1 MKHTRFPMLV
11 AIVTVSLALLSGRA
25 LAQEAKQFSTT
36 KPVPRDAN
44 WLARHKAMNERVKQ
58 GNVDLLMIGDSIT
71 DMWSNRGKEVWTKYY
86 GKRNAVNLGIGGDK
100 TENVLWRLQNGNIDG
115 IKPKLAVVMIGTNN
129 VGSGAKQIAAGVQA
143 IVETL
148 RTKLPET
155 KVLLLAIF
163 PRDAEAKSGRRVELR
178 RSMRS
183 SPSWPTT
190 RMFSSSISARNSSP
204 TTARCPRTSC
214 PTSCIPARR
223 DTRSGRKPWSPRSKS
238 SWASK
243 RAPRKIGC
251 AGRNGPLGS
260 RL

>member
-163 PRDAEAKSGRRVELR
+163 PRDAEAKSGRRVELAQVNEIIAKLADDKNVFFLDIGPKFLTNDGTL
-178 RSMRS
+178 SKDIMPDFLH
-183 SPSWPTT
+183 PSAKGYEIWAEAMEP
-190 RMFSSSISARNSSP
+190 SIKKLM
-204 TTARCPRTSC
+204 
-214 PTSCIPARR
+214 
-223 DTRSGRKPWSPRSKS
+223 GE
-238 SWASK
+238 
-243 RAPRKIGC
+243 
-251 AGRNGPLGS
+251 
-260 RL
+260 